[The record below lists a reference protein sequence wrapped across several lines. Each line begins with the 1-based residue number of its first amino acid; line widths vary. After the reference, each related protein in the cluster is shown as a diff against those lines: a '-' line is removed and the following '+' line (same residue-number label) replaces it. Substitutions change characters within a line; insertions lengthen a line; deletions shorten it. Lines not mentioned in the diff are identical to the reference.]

1 MEFAKKYALIPE
13 DQWTK
18 HTPTKVQLSELD
30 REMSKILNNASLD
43 EYTKLQKYYEIL
55 QRKMKMQTF
64 NTPWK
69 PAVEELPTMKMEN
82 NYDTTILNSVPK
94 STKKQAETLLQLL
107 KQHPQ
112 VVGWNEKGEL
122 MLNGELR
129 PNTNLADLFHL
140 IFSNTKK
147 INIPG
152 KIEFLSSLQDLNIPK
167 YYVKNTYLVTPK
179 EEISYDKNIVKWDT
193 YK

>member
-147 INIPG
+147 VNIPG